1 MQITS
6 VECLPVHSGWRKN
19 FVFVRIATDAG
30 VVGWGEA
37 YSQYDRDRAVAAQV
51 EELGRYLVGRD
62 PFHIRHIL
70 QIAFDDYAQRR
81 GSLEFYCATSGIE
94 QALWDIAGK
103 VTQQTVYNP
112 LGGPRP
118 LRESVRAGVVT
129 RSAGATRCKSL
140 KTMRAAPR
148 PFSSVVSRLSSSTR
162 FPDRG
167 GPI

>member
-1 MQITS
+1 MKIAS

-62 PFHIRHIL
+62 PFHIRHIV

-94 QALWDIAGK
+94 QALWDIVGK
-103 VTQQTVYNP
+103 VTQQPVQIFSAVP
-112 LGGPRP
+112 AA
-118 LRESVRAGVVT
+118 RA
-129 RSAGATRCKSL
+129 SAS
-140 KTMRAAPR
+140 
-148 PFSSVVSRLSSSTR
+148 
-162 FPDRG
+162 
-167 GPI
+167 